1 MQNTVYALGIDIH
14 KESST
19 FVLVDH
25 ESTIYWQRRLKSTPK
40 EYAAALAM
48 LKTVVPLEG
57 LPAAIEP
64 VCGWKWAVTLLKE
77 HGVDIEVANPRK
89 VRLIAESLDKTD
101 KNDATHL
108 AWIRLVGKLPCSYVA
123 PDDISE
129 IRRLVRGYAY
139 LIRLRTGIK
148 NRLQA
153 LATEDGLNISLGNV
167 STTTGLKLLMAERG
181 EDTTYKASIDA
192 LNDLEANVA
201 PLYRAMATLM
211 REHSIIARLATIPG
225 VGVVTATSVFAEIGD
240 FSRFRSAKELASFA
254 GLVPRQRSSG
264 EHVRY
269 GGITKKGPN
278 LLRHMLV
285 EAAMHIKATDEHAL
299 GLYFA
304 RMKQDH
310 PDMAPKKL
318 RIALARRI
326 LTTMHGM
333 VVHETNFDPGRY
345 DRNRN
350 QVTSNYSL
358 VAAK

>member
-1 MQNTVYALGIDIH
+1 MENVSYALGIDIH

-25 ESTIYWQRRLKSTPK
+25 ESTIYWTRRLKSTPK
-40 EYAAALAM
+40 EYRSALAM
-48 LKTVVPLEG
+48 LKTVVPLDG

-64 VCGWKWAVTLLKE
+64 VCGWKWAVQICKE
-77 HGVDIEVANPRK
+77 HGIDIEVANPRK

-101 KNDATHL
+101 KNDAAHL

-123 PDDISE
+123 PDDIAGV
-129 IRRLVRGYAY
+129 RRLVRGYAY

-153 LATEDGLNISLGNV
+153 LATEDGLNIELGNV
-167 STTTGLKLLMAERG
+167 STTTGLRLLAIARDG
-181 EDTTYKASIDA
+181 DATYEASITA
-192 LNDLEANVA
+192 LNDLEETIA
-201 PLYRAMATLM
+201 PLYRSMTKLTK
-211 REHSIIARLATIPG
+211 EHPVIARLATIPG
-225 VGVVTATSVFAEIGD
+225 MGIVTATTVFAEVGD
-240 FSRFRSAKELASFA
+240 FTRFHSPKQLASFA

-264 EHVRY
+264 DHVRY
-269 GGITKKGPN
+269 GGITKKGSD

-285 EAAMHIKATDEHAL
+285 EAAMHISATDEHAL

-304 RMKQDH
+304 RMKEDH

-326 LTTMHGM
+326 LTVMHGM
-333 VVHETNFDPGRY
+333 VIHETNFDPGLY
-345 DRNRN
+345 DRNGN
-350 QVTSNYSL
+350 QVTSNHSL
-358 VAAK
+358 VATQ